1 MKTKYE
7 FKKAVKLY
15 LLEGTKIK
23 ILFSDGKTILFD
35 IENVFERLPEYRVL
49 KDRSLFLKAKLDGWG
64 GIKWTPSLDLSVDTV
79 YYEGKEIESEE
90 NASMLILGFTIKEKR
105 LEKNLTQK
113 EKKLDEKLKKAEDKA
128 AQLDKMEEDLQSR
141 IDGQIALL
149 ERVSNMS
156 QEEARSELMEVIE
169 KKMQT
174 EVANYIREQEEEAKE
189 KALETSRE
197 IIATAIQ
204 RYSQDETLDRTVSVV
219 TLPSEEMK
227 GRIIGR
233 EGRNIRAIEQATG
246 VDLIIDDTPEA
257 ITVSCFDPIRREIAR
272 LSLETLIRDGRIQPG
287 RIEDVVEKTAKDM
300 ETTIT
305 KLGED
310 ACFKLQIGKMDKELV
325 KLIGRM
331 RYRYSY
337 GQNGLEHS
345 VEVASFAGMMAAEL
359 GLNQNLAK
367 RAGLLHDIGKAV
379 DFEQEGTHVELGA
392 KLAKKYGERPE
403 IINAIESH
411 HGDVEPNNL
420 YSYLVAAADTLSA
433 ARPGARYEGIEN
445 YINRLESL
453 EKIANEFGIATII
466 RSGDVIELA
475 MKKLGDCY
483 DEYGFHMNYLGNYLI
498 GLNLV
503 KTLTG
508 KKIDKIYQP
517 DGFGFSLCEKCVSF
531 INKNF

>member
-1 MKTKYE
+1 MSISIPSILIGLAVGAGGVLGVNVVTKNSAKAE
-7 FKKAVKLY
+7 AKKVLDEANNQAKNTIKQAVL
-15 LLEGTKIK
+15 
-23 ILFSDGKTILFD
+23 DGKTQVYD
-35 IENVFERLPEYRVL
+35 L
-49 KDRSLFLKAKLDGWG
+49 KLQA
-64 GIKWTPSLDLSVDTV
+64 
-79 YYEGKEIESEE
+79 EKEIKERKSELQDQE
-90 NASMLILGFTIKEKR
+90 TKLLRREDSLNFRDE
-105 LEKNLTQK
+105 NLTQK

-156 QEEARSELMEVIE
+156 QDEARSELMEVIE
-169 KKMQT
+169 KKIQG

-189 KALETSRE
+189 KALEKSRE

-300 ETTIT
+300 ELTIN

-345 VEVASFAGMMAAEL
+345 IEVASFAGMMAAEL

-453 EKIANEFGIATII
+453 EKIANDFEGVDKAYAIQAGREVRVMVLPDKVDDAKCFMMAREIKDRIESELTYPGQIKVTVI
-466 RSGDVIELA
+466 REMRA
-475 MKKLGDCY
+475 NETAK
-483 DEYGFHMNYLGNYLI
+483 
-498 GLNLV
+498 
-503 KTLTG
+503 
-508 KKIDKIYQP
+508 
-517 DGFGFSLCEKCVSF
+517 
-531 INKNF
+531 

>member
-1 MKTKYE
+1 MSNLISIPSILIGLVVGVIIVCAINLVIKNNAKAE
-7 FKKAVKLY
+7 AKKVLDEANNQAKNTVKQAVL
-15 LLEGTKIK
+15 
-23 ILFSDGKTILFD
+23 DGKTQVYD
-35 IENVFERLPEYRVL
+35 L
-49 KDRSLFLKAKLDGWG
+49 KLQA
-64 GIKWTPSLDLSVDTV
+64 
-79 YYEGKEIESEE
+79 EKEI
-90 NASMLILGFTIKEKR
+90 KERKGELQSQETKLLR
-105 LEKNLTQK
+105 REDSLNFRDENLTQK
-113 EKKLDEKLKKAEDKA
+113 EKKLDEKLKKAEDKQ

-141 IDGQIALL
+141 INGQIALL

-156 QEEARSELMEVIE
+156 QEDAKKELMDVVE
-169 KKMQT
+169 KRIQG
-174 EVANYIREQEEEAKE
+174 EVANYIREQEEEAKQNAKE
-189 KALETSRE
+189 LSRE

-204 RYSQDETLDRTVSVV
+204 RYSQDETIDRTVSVV
-219 TLPSEEMK
+219 SLPSEEMK

-257 ITVSCFDPIRREIAR
+257 ITVSCFNPIRREIAR
-272 LSLETLIRDGRIQPG
+272 LSLEQLIRDGRIQPG
-287 RIEDVVEKTAKDM
+287 RIEDVVNKTAADM
-300 ETTIT
+300 DNTIM

-310 ACFKLQIGKMDKELV
+310 ACFKLQIGKMDKELI

-345 VEVASFAGMMAAEL
+345 IEVASFAGVMAAEL

-392 KLAKKYGERPE
+392 KLAKKYNERPE

-453 EKIANEFGIATII
+453 EKIANEFEGVDKAYAIQAGREIRVMVVPEKVDDSKCFLIAREIKDRIENELTYPGQIKVTVI
-466 RSGDVIELA
+466 REMRA
-475 MKKLGDCY
+475 NETAK
-483 DEYGFHMNYLGNYLI
+483 
-498 GLNLV
+498 
-503 KTLTG
+503 
-508 KKIDKIYQP
+508 
-517 DGFGFSLCEKCVSF
+517 
-531 INKNF
+531 

>member
-1 MKTKYE
+1 MNIDLISILLGLGAGALLVFGVNVAIGNNTKRQ
-7 FKKAVKLY
+7 AQ
-15 LLEGTKIK
+15 K
-23 ILFSDGKTILFD
+23 ILDEANNQAKNTVKQAILDGKTQVYD
-35 IENVFERLPEYRVL
+35 L
-49 KDRSLFLKAKLDGWG
+49 KLQA
-64 GIKWTPSLDLSVDTV
+64 
-79 YYEGKEIESEE
+79 EKEIKERKSEISEQE
-90 NASMLILGFTIKEKR
+90 NKLQRREDSLNFRDE
-105 LEKNLTQK
+105 NLTQK
-113 EKKLDEKLKKAEDKA
+113 EKKLDEKVKKAEDKA
-128 AQLDKMEEDLQSR
+128 AQLEKMEEDLQSR

-156 QEEARSELMEVIE
+156 KEEARSELMEVVERKI
-169 KKMQT
+169 QD
-174 EVANYIREQEEEAKE
+174 EVATYIREQEDEAKA
-189 KALETSRE
+189 KAAENARE
-197 IIATAIQ
+197 IMATAIQ
-204 RYSQDETLDRTVSVV
+204 RYSQDEAIDRTVSVV

-272 LSLETLIRDGRIQPG
+272 LSLESLIRDGRIQPG
-287 RIEDVVEKTAKDM
+287 RIEEVVEKTKREMD
-300 ETTIT
+300 ENIL
-305 KLGED
+305 KFGED
-310 ACFKLQIGKMDKELV
+310 ACFKLQIGKMDKELI

-345 VEVASFAGMMAAEL
+345 MEVAAFTGVMAAEL

-379 DFEQEGTHVELGA
+379 DFEQDGTHVELGA
-392 KLAKKYGERPE
+392 KLAKKFGERPE

-411 HGDVEPNNL
+411 HGDVAANNL

-453 EKIANEFGIATII
+453 EKIANEFEGVDKAYAIQAGREI
-466 RSGDVIELA
+466 RVMVLPEKVND
-475 MKKLGDCY
+475 
-483 DEYGFHMNYLGNYLI
+483 
-498 GLNLV
+498 
-503 KTLTG
+503 
-508 KKIDKIYQP
+508 
-517 DGFGFSLCEKCVSF
+517 EKCTLIARDIKDRIEAELTYPGQIKVTV
-531 INKNF
+531 IREMRAQETAK